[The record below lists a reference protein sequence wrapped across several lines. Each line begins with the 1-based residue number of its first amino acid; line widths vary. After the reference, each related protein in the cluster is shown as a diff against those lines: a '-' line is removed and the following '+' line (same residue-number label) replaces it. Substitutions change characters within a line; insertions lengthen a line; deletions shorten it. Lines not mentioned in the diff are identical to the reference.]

1 MTDDRA
7 ADPSRVRVL
16 VADDEKLMRAGLR
29 LMIDGANGVSVIGE
43 AADGAQALDQ
53 VERLD
58 PDVVLMDIRMPG
70 TDGIEAT
77 RRLGQAGVRASVV
90 VLTAFDTDTFLL
102 DALRAGAVSFL
113 LKDSPPEQVVQA
125 VHDAAQG
132 DSRFSPTVLQRLV
145 RLAAEETPDHPVQE
159 PPGEPTGPAAPHYSA
174 YAPDGLTTREW
185 EVGRLVAQGLTNSD
199 IGDALFLSLPTVKT
213 HVAHLFEKLQV
224 TNRVQLALKVLEI
237 DDACC
242 TGPPF
247 PGRSPSRPR

>member
-1 MTDDRA
+1 MTHDRA
-7 ADPSRVRVL
+7 TDPSRIRVL

-29 LMIDGANGVSVIGE
+29 LMIDGTNGVSVVGE
-43 AADGAQALDQ
+43 AADGAQAIDQ

-77 RRLGQAGVRASVV
+77 RRLRQADVRAHVV
-90 VLTAFDTDTFLL
+90 VLTAFETDTFLL

-132 DSRFSPTVLQRLV
+132 ESRFSPTVLQRLV
-145 RLAAEETPDHPVQE
+145 RLAAEETPDRPVQE
-159 PPGEPTGPAAPHYSA
+159 LPGGPPGPAAADYSA

-185 EVGRLVAQGLTNSD
+185 EVARLVAQGLTNSD

-213 HVAHLFEKLQV
+213 HVAHLFEKLRV

-237 DDACC
+237 DGA
-242 TGPPF
+242 
-247 PGRSPSRPR
+247 S

>member
-1 MTDDRA
+1 VTDDRA

-43 AADGAQALDQ
+43 AADGAQAIDQ

-102 DALRAGAVSFL
+102 DALRAGGRVL
-113 LKDSPPEQVVQA
+113 PPQGF
-125 VHDAAQG
+125 AARAG
-132 DSRFSPTVLQRLV
+132 
-145 RLAAEETPDHPVQE
+145 
-159 PPGEPTGPAAPHYSA
+159 G
-174 YAPDGLTTREW
+174 
-185 EVGRLVAQGLTNSD
+185 
-199 IGDALFLSLPTVKT
+199 
-213 HVAHLFEKLQV
+213 
-224 TNRVQLALKVLEI
+224 
-237 DDACC
+237 
-242 TGPPF
+242 
-247 PGRSPSRPR
+247 PSRPRCRPGRFPFLPDRVATPGPAGGGGDAGPSRTGAPGRANWSRRASLLGVCS

>member
-1 MTDDRA
+1 MTHDRA
-7 ADPSRVRVL
+7 TDPSRIRVL

-29 LMIDGANGVSVIGE
+29 LMIDGTNGVSVVGE
-43 AADGAQALDQ
+43 AADGAQAIDQ

-77 RRLGQAGVRASVV
+77 RRLRQADVRAHVV
-90 VLTAFDTDTFLL
+90 VLTAFETDTFLL

-132 DSRFSPTVLQRLV
+132 ESRFSPTVLQRLV
-145 RLAAEETPDHPVQE
+145 RLAAEETPDRPVQE
-159 PPGEPTGPAAPHYSA
+159 LPGEPPGPAAADYSA
-174 YAPDGLTTREW
+174 CAPDGLTTREW
-185 EVGRLVAQGLTNSD
+185 EVARLVAQGLTNSD

-213 HVAHLFEKLQV
+213 HVAHLFEKLRV

-237 DDACC
+237 DGA
-242 TGPPF
+242 
-247 PGRSPSRPR
+247 S